1 MIAKEIIISSTSGIH
16 AALAA
21 KVVQAASKY
30 SVDITLHY
38 RDRVIDLKSIL
49 GLMSLAV
56 PYGENVKIVA
66 SGDRADEA
74 ISDII
79 KILGWQKWKKEFL
92 LLLEIGKCIKQ
103 EMMR

>member
-1 MIAKEIIISSTSGIH
+1 MITKEIIISSTNGIH
-16 AALAA
+16 ASLAA

-56 PYGENVKIVA
+56 PYGENVRIVA
-66 SGDRADEA
+66 SGERANEA
-74 ISDII
+74 IKEIT
-79 KILGWQKWKKEFL
+79 KILGW
-92 LLLEIGKCIKQ
+92 
-103 EMMR
+103 

>member
-1 MIAKEIIISSTSGIH
+1 MVSKEIMISSTNGIH

-21 KVVQAASKY
+21 KVVQTASKY

-38 RDRVIDLKSIL
+38 RDRIIDLKSIL

-66 SGDRADEA
+66 NGERADEA
-74 ISDII
+74 IKEITQ
-79 KILGWQKWKKEFL
+79 ILGW
-92 LLLEIGKCIKQ
+92 
-103 EMMR
+103 

>member
-1 MIAKEIIISSTSGIH
+1 MITKEIIISSTNGIH
-16 AALAA
+16 ASLAA

-56 PYGENVKIVA
+56 PYGENVRIVA
-66 SGDRADEA
+66 SGERANEA
-74 ISDII
+74 IKEIT
-79 KILGWQKWKKEFL
+79 KILG
-92 LLLEIGKCIKQ
+92 
-103 EMMR
+103 

>member
-1 MIAKEIIISSTSGIH
+1 MITKEIVISSTNGIH
-16 AALAA
+16 ASLAA

-38 RDRVIDLKSIL
+38 RDRIIDLKSIL

-66 SGDRADEA
+66 SGERANEA
-74 ISDII
+74 IKEIT
-79 KILGWQKWKKEFL
+79 KILGWEIWKKEY
-92 LLLEIGKCIKQ
+92 Q
-103 EMMR
+103 

>member
-1 MIAKEIIISSTSGIH
+1 MISKEITISSTNGIH

-21 KVVQAASKY
+21 KVVQTASKY

-38 RDRVIDLKSIL
+38 RDRIIDLKSIL

-66 SGDRADEA
+66 NGERADDA
-74 ISDII
+74 IKEITQ
-79 KILGWQKWKKEFL
+79 ILGW
-92 LLLEIGKCIKQ
+92 
-103 EMMR
+103 

>member
-1 MIAKEIIISSTSGIH
+1 MVTKEIMISSTNGIH
-16 AALAA
+16 ASLAA

-66 SGDRADEA
+66 SGERANEA
-74 ISDII
+74 IKEIT
-79 KILGWQKWKKEFL
+79 KILGW
-92 LLLEIGKCIKQ
+92 
-103 EMMR
+103 

>member
-1 MIAKEIIISSTSGIH
+1 MISREITISSTNGIH

-21 KVVQAASKY
+21 KVVQTASRY

-38 RDRVIDLKSIL
+38 RDRIIDLKSIL

-66 SGDRADEA
+66 NGERADEA
-74 ISDII
+74 IKEITQ
-79 KILGWQKWKKEFL
+79 ILG
-92 LLLEIGKCIKQ
+92 
-103 EMMR
+103 